1 MKYNKISKKLS
12 MAALS
17 AAMVAAP
24 AINVFA
30 APEDIIDTSKTA
42 NLTIHKYDITAA
54 QEDGVIPKENPEKAF
69 KTDGTKDADAEAKL
83 ADYKIK
89 GVEFSYQKVGDICT
103 ETVAGKIQVMY
114 VIPTELQTILGLT
127 TTRSDNKFTSDE
139 INDALKTALVDN
151 TVSKNKLEDYIKGGH
166 GVTSMPLT
174 DEDGVS
180 KATNLPLGLYLIVE
194 TKVPANVHTTVDPFF
209 VSLPMTDLHGT
220 HWFYDVDVYPKNQT
234 NIPTLDK
241 LVRQQDDAVDHN
253 KPEYLDSTTVSE
265 EETANYIIISKLP
278 QMTSKATYLTKYTF
292 TDTIDCGVEY
302 AKNAKMY
309 FYTNETDAKTNN
321 TANAAFTWDTNSGN
335 FKQDYTTGNAAGGT
349 SSAVFSM
356 TDKGLAALNAQKAG
370 EQYSEFSN
378 LYMVISYDAK
388 ITQTDN
394 AILGDKGN
402 TNNVTLEWQRSN
414 MEDSD
419 SLKAR
424 ARIYTYGIDLK
435 KTFKSGANSEAGDA
449 TKVKFSL
456 RNKTDDYYV
465 KAVQKTPGS
474 GIYYVTGSDNKNTE
488 EADGTVFSPAADGTL
503 IINGLEADEYVMT
516 ELETSPGYTLL
527 KEPITISITS
537 TSDTFEPS
545 QTTLYDAK
553 DKAANA
559 AAGHNDVIETN
570 VNKASAT
577 VDGNAT
583 NMKADGASTN
593 ARVEMSVVNTPGF
606 KLPMTGGA
614 GTIAFTV
621 AGCAVAFAGV
631 AVVTKKSK
639 KSEDKAE

>member
-1 MKYNKISKKLS
+1 MKYNKISRKLT

-54 QEDGVIPKENPEKAF
+54 QEDGVISQNPENDF

-114 VIPTELQTILGLT
+114 VIPSELQTILGLKDS
-127 TTRSDNKFTSDE
+127 RGDGKFTSDE
-139 INDALKTALVDN
+139 INDALKTALADN

-209 VSLPMTDLHGT
+209 VSLPMTDLQGT

-241 LVRQQDDAVDHN
+241 LVRQEQDALEYS
-253 KPEYLDSTTVSE
+253 KPDYLDSTTVSE
-265 EETANYIIISKLP
+265 AETANYIIISKLP

-302 AKNAKMY
+302 AKNATIY
-309 FYTNETDAKTNN
+309 FYNNEADAKANT
-321 TANAAFTWDTNSGN
+321 TANAVFTWDSNSGN
-335 FKQDYTTGNAAGGT
+335 FKQDYTTGNASGGT

-356 TDKGLAALNAQKAG
+356 TDKGLAALNKQKAG
-370 EQYSEFSN
+370 VEYSEYSN

-435 KTFKSGANSEAGDA
+435 KTFKSGANAEAGDA
-449 TKVKFSL
+449 TRVKFSL
-456 RNKTDDYYV
+456 RNKTDNYYV
-465 KAVQKTPGS
+465 KAIQKTPGS
-474 GIYYVTGSDNKNTE
+474 GIYYVTGSENKGTE
-488 EADGTVFSPAADGTL
+488 ESDGAVFSPAADGTL
-503 IINGLEADEYVMT
+503 IINGLEADEYVLT

-527 KEPITISITS
+527 KEPITIKITA

-545 QTTLYDAK
+545 QTTLYDTK
-553 DKAANA
+553 DKAANT
-559 AAGHNDVIETN
+559 AAGHDDVIETN

-577 VDGNAT
+577 VDGNDT
-583 NMKADGASTN
+583 NMKSDGASTN
-593 ARVEMSVVNTPGF
+593 ARVEMSVINTPGF

-639 KSEDKAE
+639 KSDDKAE

>member
-89 GVEFSYQKVGDICT
+89 GVEFRYKIVGDICT

-209 VSLPMTDLHGT
+209 VSLPMTDLQGT

-435 KTFKSGANSEAGDA
+435 KTFKPGANSEAGDA

-545 QTTLYDAK
+545 QTTLYDTK
-553 DKAANA
+553 DKASNA

>member
-1 MKYNKISKKLS
+1 MNKMYQKLS

-54 QEDGVIPKENPEKAF
+54 QEDGVISQNPENDF
-69 KTDGTKDADAEAKL
+69 KTDGTKDTDAETRL

-114 VIPTELQTILGLT
+114 VIPSELQTILGLT
-127 TTRSDNKFTSDE
+127 DTRGDGKFTSDE
-139 INDALKTALVDN
+139 INDALATALVDN
-151 TVSKNKLEDYIKGGH
+151 TVTKNKLEDYIKGGH

-194 TKVPANVHTTVDPFF
+194 TKVPANVHTTVNPFF
-209 VSLPMTDLHGT
+209 VSLPMTDLQGG

-241 LVRQQDDAVDHN
+241 LVRQQDDAVDHE

-278 QMTSKATYLTKYTF
+278 QITSKATYLTKYTY

-302 AKNAKMY
+302 AKNAAMY
-309 FYTNETDAKTNN
+309 FYDNETDAKANN
-321 TANAAFTWDTNSGN
+321 TDKAVFTWDANSGN
-335 FKQDYTTGNAAGGT
+335 FKQDYTAGNAAGTT

-356 TDKGLAALNAQKAG
+356 TDKGLAAINAQKQG
-370 EQYSEFSN
+370 QQYSDYSN
-378 LYMVISYDAK
+378 LYMVIAYDAK

-435 KTFKSGANSEAGDA
+435 KTFKAGANGKEGDA

-456 RNKTDDYYV
+456 RNKTDNYYV
-465 KAVQKTPGS
+465 NAIQRTPGS
-474 GIYYVTGSDNKNTE
+474 GIYYVTGSDNKKTE
-488 EADGTVFSPAADGTL
+488 ETDGTQFTPAAYGTL
-503 IINGLEADEYVMT
+503 IINGLEADDYVLT
-516 ELETSPGYTLL
+516 ELQTSDGYTLL
-527 KEPITISITS
+527 KEPINISITA

-545 QTTLYDAK
+545 KTTLYDTK

-559 AAGHNDVIETN
+559 TAGHTDVIETN

-577 VDGNAT
+577 VDGNVT

-593 ARVEMSVVNTPGF
+593 ARVEMGVTNTPGF

-621 AGCAVAFAGV
+621 AGCSVAFAGIAV
-631 AVVTKKSK
+631 ATKKSK
-639 KSEDKAE
+639 KHEDTEK